1 MIFMQTVKKLENF
14 RGVGIS
20 DPIGDNHVATS
31 LNTPLKDDAFDLSD
45 DQKIEIITEHFEQI
59 METLGLD
66 LTDDSLQGT
75 PKRVA
80 KMFTKEIFKGLNPVN
95 KPSISLFENKYQ
107 YNKMLVEKNITVKS
121 TCEHH
126 FLPVIGKAHVGYI
139 SSGKVIGLSK
149 INRFVDYY
157 SRRPQV
163 QERLTRQILEGLKE
177 VLDTDDVIVIVD
189 AKHFCVSCR
198 GIQDDASST
207 ITVEYDGAFINQQ
220 KRNEFMD
227 FIRN

>member
-1 MIFMQTVKKLENF
+1 MDSIKKNDIKGYNHSDELGELH
-14 RGVGIS
+14 VG
-20 DPIGDNHVATS
+20 TS
-31 LNTPLKDDAFDLSD
+31 LDTPLRPDAFLLSD
-45 DQKIEIITEHFEQI
+45 DEKIEIISRHFTEI

-75 PKRVA
+75 PQRVA
-80 KMFTKEIFKGLNPVN
+80 KMFTKEIFKGLNPAN
-95 KPSISLFENKYQ
+95 RPSVSLFENKYQ
-107 YNKMLVEKNITVKS
+107 YNKMLIERDITVKS

-126 FLPVIGKAHVGYI
+126 FLPIIGKAHVGYI

-177 VLDTDDVIVIVD
+177 ILDTNDVIVIVD

-198 GIQDDASST
+198 GIEDDASST
-207 ITVEYDGAFINQQ
+207 VTMEYDGAFINQQ
-220 KRNEFMD
+220 RRNEFLE
-227 FIRN
+227 FVRQ

>member
-1 MIFMQTVKKLENF
+1 MQTVKKIENLQ
-14 RGVGIS
+14 GINVS
-20 DPIGDNHVATS
+20 DSIGDNHVSTS
-31 LNTPLKDDAFDLSD
+31 LNTPLKKDAFELSD
-45 DQKIEIITEHFEQI
+45 DQKIDIISEHFEQI

-66 LTDDSLQGT
+66 LTDDSLKGT

-80 KMFTKEIFKGLNPVN
+80 KMFTKEIFKGLNPAN

-107 YNKMLVEKNITVKS
+107 YNKMLIEKNITVKS

-149 INRFVDYY
+149 INRLVDYY

-177 VLDTDDVIVIVD
+177 ALYTNDVIVIVD

-220 KRNEFMD
+220 RRNEFMD
-227 FIRN
+227 FIKNH

>member
-1 MIFMQTVKKLENF
+1 MQTVKKLENF

>member
-1 MIFMQTVKKLENF
+1 MQTVKKLENF
-14 RGVGIS
+14 RGAGIS

-31 LNTPLKDDAFDLSD
+31 LNTPLKDNAFDLSD
-45 DQKIEIITEHFEQI
+45 EQKIEIISDHFEQI

-80 KMFTKEIFKGLNPVN
+80 KMFTQEIFKGLNPAN
-95 KPSISLFENKYQ
+95 RPSISLFENKYQ

-157 SRRPQV
+157 ARRPQV

-177 VLDTDDVIVIVD
+177 VLDTNDVIVVVD
-189 AKHFCVSCR
+189 AKHFCVACR

-220 KRNEFMD
+220 RRNEFMD
-227 FIRN
+227 FIRHQ

>member
-1 MIFMQTVKKLENF
+1 MQTVKKLESF
-14 RGVGIS
+14 HGEGMS
-20 DPIGDNHVATS
+20 DPIGENHVATS
-31 LNTPLKDDAFDLSD
+31 LNTPLKDNAFDLSD
-45 DQKIEIITEHFEQI
+45 DQKIEIIAEHFEQI

-80 KMFTKEIFKGLNPVN
+80 KMFTKEIFKGLNPAN

-163 QERLTRQILEGLKE
+163 QERLTRQILEGLKK
-177 VLDTDDVIVIVD
+177 VLDTNDVIVVVD

-220 KRNEFMD
+220 RRNEFMA
-227 FIRN
+227 FIRNS